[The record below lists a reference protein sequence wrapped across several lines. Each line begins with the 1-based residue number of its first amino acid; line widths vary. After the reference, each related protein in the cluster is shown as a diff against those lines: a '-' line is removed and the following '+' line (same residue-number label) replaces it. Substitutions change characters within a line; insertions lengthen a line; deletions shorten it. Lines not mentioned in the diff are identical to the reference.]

1 MNIELGATSL
11 CKFTKRKEVKRVLNN
26 KFRNPNWP
34 ETNGLAVYKLNSGL
48 SRTNLASVQG
58 GD

>member
-11 CKFTKRKEVKRVLNN
+11 CKFTKLKEVKRVLNN

-34 ETNGLAVYKLNSGL
+34 ETNELAVHKLNSGL

>member
-1 MNIELGATSL
+1 MKIELGATSL
-11 CKFTKRKEVKRVLNN
+11 CKFTKLKEIKRVLNN

-34 ETNGLAVYKLNSGL
+34 ETNEVAVHKLNSG
-48 SRTNLASVQG
+48 LASVQG